1 MMRDKFAVM
10 SQEAFQLAQSRAE
23 RNTEGLVMLDN
34 ILEVIFLS
42 GLVAGSVIRAAYVL
56 RVPKW

>member
-1 MMRDKFAVM
+1 MIRDKFTVL
-10 SQEAFQLAQSRAE
+10 SQEAFQFAQSRAE
-23 RNTEGLVMLDN
+23 GNTEGLVVFDN

-42 GLVAGSVIRAAYVL
+42 GLVAGSVIWAVCVL

>member
-1 MMRDKFAVM
+1 MMRDKFTVM
-10 SQEAFQLAQSRAE
+10 CQEAFQLIQSRAE
-23 RNTEGLVMLDN
+23 GITEGLVVLDN

-42 GLVAGSVIRAAYVL
+42 GLVAGSVIRAVCVL